1 MSGMLIVVSGPSGVG
16 KGTVCKRL
24 IERFPKIKLSISA
37 TTRSPRPG
45 EVQGKNYFFHTEEE
59 FQDKIK
65 GNGFLEWATVYGNM
79 YGTPKPFVMEEL
91 KKGEIVLLE
100 IDIQGAIQVQNTF
113 REGIFVFLLPPN
125 MEELRS
131 RICGRGGESQESIK
145 TRLGSAKEEI
155 LRMKDYDYAVV
166 NDTVDNTVDNIWS
179 IIKTEKM
186 KVSRVYQKY
195 IRELEE
201 FL

>member
-24 IERFPKIKLSISA
+24 IERFPMIKLSISA

-59 FQDKIK
+59 FQEKIK
-65 GNGFLEWATVYGNM
+65 ASGFLEWATVYGNM

-113 REGIFVFLLPPN
+113 REGVFVFLLPPN

-131 RICGRGGESQESIK
+131 RICGRGGESKESIK

-166 NDTVDNTVDNIWS
+166 NDTVDNAVDNIWS

-186 KVSRVYQKY
+186 KVYRVYQKY